1 MNKEQLWEIFAAS
14 GKIDDYPIY
23 LNKKDSVNDN
33 T

>member
-14 GKIDDYPIY
+14 GKIDDYLTY
-23 LNKKDSVNDN
+23 ADKKEIFDDN